1 MQVHDPSAH
10 PSSPADARRR
20 ERRFPIICT
29 VAVAL
34 FMIVIGSIAFF
45 FGVPPL
51 AIFLA
56 AITAGG
62 ITAWSIAT
70 DPVLRQFNESSRTTS

>member
-1 MQVHDPSAH
+1 
-10 PSSPADARRR
+10 
-20 ERRFPIICT
+20 
-29 VAVAL
+29 
-34 FMIVIGSIAFF
+34 MIVIGSIAFF